1 MLQIRLPEARRR
13 AWLTYHHYPFD
24 GSEDLLRRFSYQ
36 PSVMT
41 MPDGRLIEVMYS
53 RQSAPLPSSVALDGF
68 DVRSHVGGFTGQV
81 SSVLN
86 WISNVQFEDEDGTI
100 LAPVSVNDPQERKGY
115 WYFQAQWDPPEQP
128 SASSAGSK
136 GLNYT
141 ILGVGNRNG
150 VWTMLFGSVLSVIG
164 MIYAF
169 YVKPVLKR
177 RQATAVYKSLKG
189 AAS

>member
-1 MLQIRLPEARRR
+1 
-13 AWLTYHHYPFD
+13 
-24 GSEDLLRRFSYQ
+24 
-36 PSVMT
+36 
-41 MPDGRLIEVMYS
+41 MPDGRMIEIMYS
-53 RQSAPLPSSVALDGF
+53 RQSAPLPSNVSLEGF
-68 DVRSHVGGFTGQV
+68 DINSHVGGFTGQV

-86 WISNVQFEDEDGTI
+86 WISNVRFEDDEGDI
-100 LAPVSVNDPQERKGY
+100 LAPVSVNDPKERHGI
-115 WYFQAQWDPPEQP
+115 WYFQSQWDTPEQP
-128 SASSAGSK
+128 STTRAASK

-177 RQATAVYKSLKG
+177 RKSMGVYRGIKGTAS
-189 AAS
+189 